1 MEMDKLVKKA
11 QTLSHA
17 EIAMACDDAI
27 KEAILSDR
35 KRVDEELLIM
45 MIDERKAAYG
55 KGVI

>member
-1 MEMDKLVKKA
+1 
-11 QTLSHA
+11 
-17 EIAMACDDAI
+17 MACDDAI